1 MEPSQQPTPP
11 VVVKQEPIR
20 NQDNSPSPVFEN
32 PESSIIDRK
41 PKSCGICFIFKTDS
55 NMFKGKSCNHNC
67 CVDCISQYV
76 VSEINNKVVKVY
88 CPIPNCF
95 VKLKRENLQHILPK
109 ETSDKWELAK
119 YVSKIELE
127 QKTYCPFKNCSV
139 LLVNDGGE
147 VVTSCECPFCHRLF
161 CAQCKV
167 PWHANMTCGE
177 FRKSR
182 RVKVEPGLDAEV

>member
-1 MEPSQQPTPP
+1 
-11 VVVKQEPIR
+11 
-20 NQDNSPSPVFEN
+20 
-32 PESSIIDRK
+32 
-41 PKSCGICFIFKTDS
+41 
-55 NMFKGKSCNHNC
+55 
-67 CVDCISQYV
+67 V

-119 YVSKIELE
+119 YVSKIDLE

-139 LLVNDGGE
+139 LLVNDGG

-167 PWHANMTCGE
+167 PWHANMNCGE